1 MITIEVLYHEREE
14 LQKQLEE
21 LRTATT
27 RTEGAIIYVSQ
38 KIQELEREQ
47 TQGDAGTEE
56 VENIAPDED
65 I

>member
-1 MITIEVLYHEREE
+1 MQVSLEVFYREREE

-38 KIQELEREQ
+38 KIQALEKEQ
-47 TQGDAGTEE
+47 TQGDGA
-56 VENIAPDED
+56 ENTNPDAE